1 MPYIPQERR
10 PEFDNLLDE
19 ALHKIENH
27 GELNYVI
34 STIAWEY
41 VLGRKLS
48 YTEMQ
53 HVIGTLECVK
63 MEMYRRMLSPY
74 EDAKIAENGDILDNR
89 VKDDG

>member
-1 MPYIPQERR
+1 
-10 PEFDNLLDE
+10 
-19 ALHKIENH
+19 
-27 GELNYVI
+27 VI